1 MVEQEAIEIPDFQI
15 REERLTFVTYNPKE
29 KNPISQRGYRI
40 SRSNGQ
46 SVEGTT
52 AQNGQIDEQDL
63 HGGRG
68 RILLLEQE
76 SGQQPQSSQ
85 PLDQEEYPENPGPLP
100 VLDLRNQNEGG
111 QGPLRNEDTRRDL
124 VKHLQ
129 KMLNELGYQ
138 LWSLRNRGGIDGNFS
153 DKTLKAVKDF
163 QESHND
169 WEDEPLENDGLV
181 DPRTAD
187 ALNRAL
193 VGLWYDSYET
203 PSDVTRNQRLIT
215 MTETYAKETGLEI

>member
-1 MVEQEAIEIPDFQI
+1 M
-15 REERLTFVTYNPKE
+15 
-29 KNPISQRGYRI
+29 
-40 SRSNGQ
+40 
-46 SVEGTT
+46 
-52 AQNGQIDEQDL
+52 
-63 HGGRG
+63 
-68 RILLLEQE
+68 
-76 SGQQPQSSQ
+76 
-85 PLDQEEYPENPGPLP
+85 
-100 VLDLRNQNEGG
+100 
-111 QGPLRNEDTRRDL
+111 

-169 WEDEPLENDGLV
+169 LEDKPLKNDGLV
-181 DPRTAD
+181 GPRTAD

-193 VGLWYDSYET
+193 VGIWCDSYET